1 MHEMDL
7 KDAPERLGREKY
19 DAVLCNPPY
28 GRRGGVLHNPNS
40 ALAIARHEILT
51 DLETVVHT
59 ASRLLRPGG
68 RFFMVHQADR
78 LAEIA
83 VFFSQEK
90 LPLKRLRTVHPAPGA
105 RAQLVLCEG
114 LKMGG
119 DGCAVL
125 PPLILKDDSGA
136 PSGEVQKIYAG
147 EKTV

>member
-1 MHEMDL
+1 M

-105 RAQLVLCEG
+105 SAQLVLCEG

-119 DGCAVL
+119 DGCTVL